1 MAHPNQVIGEGDRP
15 SSQGPIIANQAGATN
30 AADSGYY
37 VGGNVAETQPP
48 EWVVIQGENQTHVV
62 NAPLG
67 RSDAQNIFAD
77 HVFSGPLAW
86 I

>member
-1 MAHPNQVIGEGDRP
+1 MAHLYQVIDEGDRP
-15 SSQGPIIANQAGATN
+15 SSQGPLMANQAGATN
-30 AADSGYY
+30 TAYSSYY

-48 EWVVIQGENQTHVV
+48 ERVVIEGENQAHAV
-62 NAPLG
+62 NTPLG
-67 RSDAQNIFAD
+67 RPDTQNVFVD